1 MLVSGLTND
10 RDIIQDYEDGF
21 DRLDLTGGLTFS
33 NLNINQNGANTDI
46 LEIATNEIL
55 ATLIGI
61 DAMTIDHNDFV

>member
-46 LEIATNEIL
+46 LETATNKIL
-55 ATLIGI
+55 TTLISI
-61 DAMTIDHNDFV
+61 YTMTIDHNDFV